1 MVTTD
6 LPRKHPPQN
15 YLVVFQAME
24 RLYQGDS
31 FNLEDVNEEYSKRI
45 RAVEAEKARLE
56 GSLRDLKVQYEMD
69 PTTRN
74 LVLKEIKTEEA
85 LLRQAKERLVE
96 LKTKSQRVAIAQ
108 KIASNGLKQVQA
120 TIQDLFR
127 EIAEMPK
134 DRKRKADSLKRA

>member
-1 MVTTD
+1 MTTD

-31 FNLEDVNEEYSKRI
+31 FNLEDVNEQYGERI

-56 GSLRDLKVQYEMD
+56 GSLRDRKAQYEMD

-120 TIQDLFR
+120 TIQDLLR

-134 DRKRKADSLKRA
+134 DRKRKADS

>member
-24 RLYQGDS
+24 RLYEGDS
-31 FNLEDVNEEYSKRI
+31 FDLEDVNEQYGERI

-56 GSLRDLKVQYEMD
+56 GSLRDLKAQYEMD
-69 PTTRN
+69 TTRN
-74 LVLKEIKTEEA
+74 LVLKEIKAAEA
-85 LLRQAKERLVE
+85 LLQQAKERLQE
-96 LKTKSQRVAIAQ
+96 LRTKRQRVAIAHN
-108 KIASNGLKQVQA
+108 IASNGLKQVQA
-120 TIQDLFR
+120 TIQDLLR

>member
-6 LPRKHPPQN
+6 LPRKHPPEN

-31 FNLEDVNEEYSKRI
+31 FDLEDVNEQYGERI

-56 GSLRDLKVQYEMD
+56 GSLRDRKAQYEMD
-69 PTTRN
+69 STTRN
-74 LVLKEIKTEEA
+74 LVLKEIKAAEA
-85 LLRQAKERLVE
+85 LLQQVKERLQE
-96 LKTKSQRVAIAQ
+96 LKTKRQRVAIAH

-120 TIQDLFR
+120 TIQDLLR

-134 DRKRKADSLKRA
+134 DRKRKADS

>member
-31 FNLEDVNEEYSKRI
+31 FDLEDVNEEYDKRI

-56 GSLRDLKVQYEMD
+56 GSLRHLKTQSDME
-69 PTTRN
+69 PTIRI
-74 LVLKEIKTEEA
+74 LVLKEIKTAEA

-96 LKTKSQRVAIAQ
+96 LKTKSQRVAIAH
-108 KIASNGLKQVQA
+108 KIVSNRLKQVQA

-127 EIAEMPK
+127 EIAEMPI